1 MELKKR
7 ILRMVALV
15 FILTVSFFIVITLLQ
30 SKLIFVPE
38 RLPADYAF
46 ALADHE
52 EEHFFETVDGERLN
66 AIWSRAPGDSRATVL
81 YFHGN
86 AGSLRTWKEVASDFT
101 ALGLDTFIID
111 YRGYGK
117 SSGRLS
123 EAGLY
128 HDAQAAWDY
137 LLAKGL
143 LPADIVIYGRS
154 IGTGVASELAA
165 NVDAARALILESP
178 FTSLVALAKELN
190 PFLLPGLL
198 LRFRFD
204 NATKLP
210 RAQMPILLVH
220 GARDGLIP
228 ASHSHKL
235 HPPTTQRS
243 PAFWRPSAERSS
255 VTTYAMFSFCLGR
268 GYNFHWWNFQRWKFH
283 QWK

>member
-1 MELKKR
+1 MNTR
-7 ILRMVALV
+7 ILRALALV
-15 FILTVSFFIVITLLQ
+15 FLLTASILIAITLLQ
-30 SKLIFVPE
+30 SKLIFFPE

-52 EEHFFETVDGERLN
+52 EEHFFETADGERLN
-66 AIWSRAPGDSRATVL
+66 AIWSRAPGDGRATVL

-86 AGSLRTWKEVASDFT
+86 AGSLRTWKDVASDFT
-101 ALGLDTFIID
+101 RLGLDTFIID

-117 SSGRLS
+117 SSGSLS

-137 LLAKGL
+137 LVGQGIVA
-143 LPADIVIYGRS
+143 ADIVIYGRS

-165 NVDAARALILESP
+165 NVGLARALILESP

-204 NATKLP
+204 SATKLP
-210 RAQMPILLVH
+210 KARMPILLVH
-220 GARDGLIP
+220 GERDELISV
-228 ASHSHKL
+228 SHSHKL
-235 HPPTTQRS
+235 H
-243 PAFWRPSAERSS
+243 ALLGERSTLAIIAAAGHND
-255 VTTYAMFSFCLGR
+255 VGAYPAYHAALASFLATQSP
-268 GYNFHWWNFQRWKFH
+268 YFP
-283 QWK
+283 